1 MNTDVHV
8 TMCKIDSRQ
17 LLYSRELT
25 LVFCDDLED
34 WDGSV
39 WEGNSRRRG
48 YMYTYSWFMFYDR
61 NLYNIQNNYL
71 PIKDKLK
78 KKSRGGINR
87 EIGVDKY
94 ILLYIKWRTNK
105 DLLDNTWNSTHYSVM
120 TCMGK
125 ESKKRVDICIYK
137 LIHLSAHLKLTYI

>member
-1 MNTDVHV
+1 
-8 TMCKIDSRQ
+8 
-17 LLYSRELT
+17 
-25 LVFCDDLED
+25 
-34 WDGSV
+34 
-39 WEGNSRRRG
+39 
-48 YMYTYSWFMFYDR
+48 MFYDR

-94 ILLYIKWRTNK
+94 ILLYIKWITNK

-137 LIHLSAHLKLTYI
+137 LIPLSAHLKLTYI